1 MGEIFRLGNIIIK
14 IWSNDHDPP
23 HVEVFWPSM
32 KSPEAK
38 AKFQIETA
46 ECMES
51 FGFTSKDLKL
61 IKREIETRKEKI
73 LEKWR
78 EIHEQN

>member
-1 MGEIFRLGNIIIK
+1 MGELFRLGKIIIR

-23 HVEVFWPSM
+23 HVEAFWPSM
-32 KSPEAK
+32 KAPEAK
-38 AKFQIETA
+38 AKFRIDNQDCF
-46 ECMES
+46 EC

-61 IKREIETRKEKI
+61 IKKEIQVRQEKI
-73 LEKWR
+73 LESWR